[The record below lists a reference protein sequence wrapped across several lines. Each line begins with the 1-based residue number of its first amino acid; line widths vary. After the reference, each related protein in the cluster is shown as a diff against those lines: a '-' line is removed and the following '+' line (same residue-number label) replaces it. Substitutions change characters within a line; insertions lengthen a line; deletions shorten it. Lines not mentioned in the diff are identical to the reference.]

1 LAHTILIPEF
11 KRLIKEKEIETLKE
25 FFLEFHPKRS
35 AEFLEMLQP
44 AEIWFVLSLID
55 IDDACSIFSYFEVD
69 RQIELLHSADKKI
82 ARKILEDF
90 SSDDRADLFKALD
103 EETYQKFITYLSEE
117 EREDVEDLIAHK
129 EGTAGAVMSTD
140 FMYCYIDQTIE
151 DLFFYLREHGSSKET
166 IYYIYIIDELE
177 HLKGMLTLK
186 DAVLSKPE
194 EKISEIMSTD
204 LVTGE
209 LEDDQ
214 EDIARLFEEYDIL
227 ALPIVDSEGVLKG
240 IVTHD
245 DVIDILQEEQTEDVE
260 RMMAIS
266 GVVEDRDYLDVP
278 IYVHFKKRIPWIL
291 GLFFLGIVTSKVI
304 GHYEDVLSQVVIL
317 AFFFPLLNG
326 TGGNTGAQSA
336 SMVLR
341 SITLETLKDT
351 QYLRAFVKEFFVSLL
366 VGSVLFIIMY
376 ISFYTFN
383 FGAESPF
390 PVWKIALSVSLA
402 MAFQVISATLIG
414 ASLPMIASKLN
425 LDPAV
430 VAMPAITT
438 IVDFTGLI
446 IYFNIAKM
454 ILGV

>member
-1 LAHTILIPEF
+1 MAHIILIPEF
-11 KRLIKEKEIETLKE
+11 KRLIKDKDVETLKE
-25 FFLEFHPKRS
+25 FFSEFHPKRS
-35 AEFLEMLQP
+35 AEFLEMLDP
-44 AEIWFVLSLID
+44 DEIWFVLSLID
-55 IDDACSIFSYFEVD
+55 IDDACSVFSYFEVD

-103 EETYQKFITYLSEE
+103 EETYQKFIAYLSEE

-140 FMYCYIDQTIE
+140 FMYCYVDQTIE

-166 IYYIYIIDELE
+166 IYYIYVIDESE
-177 HLKGMLTLK
+177 NLKGMLTLK
-186 DAVLSKPE
+186 DAVLSNPE
-194 EKISEIMSTD
+194 EKISEVMATD

-227 ALPIVDSEGVLKG
+227 ALPIVDSDGVLKG

-260 RMMAIS
+260 RFTAIS
-266 GVVEDRDYLDVP
+266 GEIEDRDYLDVP
-278 IYVHFKKRIPWIL
+278 VLVYFKKRIPWIIALFLL
-291 GLFFLGIVTSKVI
+291 GSVSSVVI
-304 GHYEDVLSQVVIL
+304 GTYEHILEKVMILS
-317 AFFFPLLNG
+317 FFFPLLAD

-341 SITLETLKDT
+341 ALIVGRLKDSQLMKVLFKEFIVAVMLGT
-351 QYLRAFVKEFFVSLL
+351 VLFSIMYLSVYLRFSGEHGFPIWRISLAVAL
-366 VGSVLFIIMY
+366 
-376 ISFYTFN
+376 
-383 FGAESPF
+383 
-390 PVWKIALSVSLA
+390 ALSVQIVS
-402 MAFQVISATLIG
+402 STLIG
-414 ASLPMIASKLN
+414 ASLPMIASKLK

-430 VAMPAITT
+430 VALPAITT
-438 IVDFTGLI
+438 FVDFTGLI
-446 IYFNIAKM
+446 IYFNIAKLV
-454 ILGV
+454 LGL